1 MRCYSCC
8 LPALHLVNLNI
19 GRIEERTS
27 EIGVRKSF
35 GASARTLVGQFV
47 AENVL
52 LTLVGAAISLP
63 LSWGIMATGFA
74 GLSVL
79 HRCSSI
85 APHVL
90 LREVLLSVFFG
101 VASGAYPAWK
111 MARLHPVKA
120 LTGREK

>member
-1 MRCYSCC
+1 MLLFML

-35 GASARTLVGQFV
+35 GASTHTLVGQFV

-52 LTLVGAAISLP
+52 LSLVGAAISLP
-63 LSWGIMATGFA
+63 FSWCILGLAAMGGMAYMDVG
-74 GLSVL
+74 VL
-79 HRCSSI
+79 IRTFVYG
-85 APHVL
+85 VL
-90 LREVLLSVFFG
+90 LAVFFG
-101 VASGAYPAWK
+101 VFSGAYPAWK
-111 MARLHPVKA
+111 IGRLHPVKA